1 MNPTETYRDPL
12 VDRYASPEMV
22 GIFSADRRHRTWR
35 RLWLALAECER
46 ELGLEVREEQVRELR
61 AHLDDPIDWAR
72 VAEIEREVRHD
83 VMAHIAHWG
92 ESCPRARPII
102 HLGATSCFVTDNT
115 DILLIRDG
123 LGLVR
128 SRLLALL
135 RAFRDF
141 ALRHKDLP
149 TLGYTHFQPAQL
161 TTVGKRAALWA
172 QDFLLDL
179 QEVDARMRGLRFR
192 GVKGTTGTQAS
203 FLRLFDGDGARV
215 EELDRRVSE
224 RMGFERRFLVTGQTY
239 SRKQDDQVL
248 HALSGVAQSAH
259 KFSTDARIL
268 QGIGDLEE
276 PFGQG
281 QVGSSAMPWKRNP
294 MRLER
299 ISSLA
304 KYVLCQAQNAA
315 WIHATQWFERTLD
328 DSASRR
334 LSIPQCF
341 LAIDALLVLC
351 VNVVRGLV
359 VHPEVI
365 RRRLDEELPFMAS
378 ETVLMLATK
387 AGGDRGELHEA
398 IRRHA
403 MEVARER
410 KERGARNDLLERLAG
425 DPAFASVQ
433 EQIHDYGDPSAHIG
447 RAPQQVEAFFRD
459 EVDPWFEK
467 FSADT
472 GAASWEVSV

>member
-1 MNPTETYRDPL
+1 
-12 VDRYASPEMV
+12 
-22 GIFSADRRHRTWR
+22 
-35 RLWLALAECER
+35 
-46 ELGLEVREEQVRELR
+46 
-61 AHLDDPIDWAR
+61 
-72 VAEIEREVRHD
+72 
-83 VMAHIAHWG
+83 
-92 ESCPRARPII
+92 
-102 HLGATSCFVTDNT
+102 
-115 DILLIRDG
+115 
-123 LGLVR
+123 
-128 SRLLALL
+128 
-135 RAFRDF
+135 
-141 ALRHKDLP
+141 
-149 TLGYTHFQPAQL
+149 
-161 TTVGKRAALWA
+161 
-172 QDFLLDL
+172 
-179 QEVDARMRGLRFR
+179 
-192 GVKGTTGTQAS
+192 
-203 FLRLFDGDGARV
+203 
-215 EELDRRVSE
+215 
-224 RMGFERRFLVTGQTY
+224 
-239 SRKQDDQVL
+239 
-248 HALSGVAQSAH
+248 
-259 KFSTDARIL
+259 
-268 QGIGDLEE
+268 
-276 PFGQG
+276 
-281 QVGSSAMPWKRNP
+281 

-447 RAPQQVEAFFRD
+447 GAPQQVEAFFRD